1 MNPNDPNVAL
11 VEIAAAALDPLL
23 DRLVFIGGSTAGLMI
38 TDNTRPAVRATQDVD
53 LIVDIGS
60 KAEYYKLSQQL
71 RAAGFREHPE
81 VVCRWRLGELKIDV
95 MPTEKEILGFSNR
108 WYPAAM
114 RDARSVAFPSGRE
127 IRLISPPLF
136 LATKIEAFY
145 DRGAG
150 DFGASHD
157 IEDIVNLI
165 DGRPEIADEVKS
177 AESEVL
183 SYLRE
188 EFDDL
193 LASRFV
199 DVIPWHLGP
208 QPEDQLRTETVIQR
222 VRAIAGL

>member
-1 MNPNDPNVAL
+1 MNPGDPNVAL
-11 VEIAAAALDPLL
+11 VEFAANALGPLL
-23 DRLVFIGGSTAGLMI
+23 DRVVFIGGSTVGLMI
-38 TDNTRPAVRATQDVD
+38 TDDTRPAVRATQDVD
-53 LIVDIGS
+53 LIVEIGS
-60 KAEYYKLSQQL
+60 KAEYYRLSGQL
-71 RAAGFREHPE
+71 RDAGFREDPE

-95 MPTEKEILGFSNR
+95 MPTEKEVLGFSNR

-114 RDARSVAFPSGRE
+114 RDAHSVVLPSGRQ

-165 DGRPEIADEVKS
+165 DGRPEIIDEVRS
-177 AESEVL
+177 AESDVR
-183 SYLRE
+183 SYLQE

-193 LASRFV
+193 LGSRFV
-199 DVIPWHLGP
+199 DVISWHLRP
-208 QPEDQLRTETVIQR
+208 QPDDQSRTATVIER
-222 VRAIAGL
+222 MRAIAGL